1 MYQYYSPS
9 DKKRTL
15 DHSRIDLSNVTFWS
29 WVLRSCE
36 KSAKGL
42 ALTRSPDSRQIS
54 PWLVLNLPAGGKTRF
69 DAFNEGTV
77 IFVFAR
83 RYFVSF
89 KSCPLLFLLLAEV
102 VFIFCEV
109 IAKLILATCVWA
121 WASTHDVEKV
131 ISVNLLKFLY
141 LCSTNNLGS
150 DSTVLASLLKPKLIK
165 DQWKRTPRT
174 TCRERPETF
183 FLVNVSSTLCVDC
196 VNHSVIM
203 KTEIRPARA
212 LAWCLLGLVT
222 QHCE

>member
-1 MYQYYSPS
+1 ML
-9 DKKRTL
+9 K
-15 DHSRIDLSNVTFWS
+15 
-29 WVLRSCE
+29 
-36 KSAKGL
+36 
-42 ALTRSPDSRQIS
+42 
-54 PWLVLNLPAGGKTRF
+54 LPAGGKHASL

-83 RYFVSF
+83 RYFISF
-89 KSCPLLFLLLAEV
+89 KFCPLLFLLLAEV
-102 VFIFCEV
+102 IFIFCEV
-109 IAKLILATCVWA
+109 IAKLILATCAWA

-165 DQWKRTPRT
+165 KEHHERHAARDPRH
-174 TCRERPETF
+174 F
-183 FLVNVSSTLCVDC
+183 FCECFSSTLCVDC

-212 LAWCLLGLVT
+212 LA
-222 QHCE
+222 